1 MSNPYTPS
9 SLDDALGGGAKGFF
23 RSETPVGASVTGTIT
38 QVTVIQSTDFATK
51 KPETWDDGRPKELAA
66 VTVQTALRE
75 GEDDTGQRAVYIK
88 LWGVQAQALKD
99 AIQAAGGPGAKAS
112 SVLVPGATFTATF
125 TGTQPSDFGSPTK
138 LYTYQ
143 IVPAATA
150 ALDQV
155 GGQPVQQPAAPSAP
169 AAAPVSAPAPQ
180 PAPAPAAPAAPAT
193 PVAGPTPAE
202 QAKQLAALGM
212 TAEQIAPQL
221 GLDPGVVQMLINAA

>member
-1 MSNPYTPS
+1 MSTTPNTGI
-9 SLDDALGGGAKGFF
+9 DDLLSGGARGFF
-23 RSETPVGASVTGTIT
+23 RAETPVGASVSGTI
-38 QVTVIQSTDFATK
+38 VSVDAIQSTDFATK
-51 KPETWDDGRPKELAA
+51 KPETWDDGRPKMLIA

-75 GEDDTGQRAVYIK
+75 GEDDTGQRGIYIK
-88 LWGVQAQALKD
+88 SWGTQAQALKE

-112 SVLVPGATFTATF
+112 TVLVPGATFTATF

-143 IVPAATA
+143 VVPAAAA

-169 AAAPVSAPAPQ
+169 APAPVSAPIPQ
-180 PAPAPAAPAAPAT
+180 PAPAPAAAPVAAPAAA
-193 PVAGPTPAE
+193 AGPTPAE

-212 TAEQIAPQL
+212 TAEQIAPEL
-221 GLDPGVVQMLINAA
+221 GLDPRVVQMLINAA